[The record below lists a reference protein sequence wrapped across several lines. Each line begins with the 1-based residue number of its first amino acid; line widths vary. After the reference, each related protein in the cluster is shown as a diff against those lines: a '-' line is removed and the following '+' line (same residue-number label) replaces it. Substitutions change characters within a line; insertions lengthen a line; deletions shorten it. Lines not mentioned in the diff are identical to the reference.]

1 MTQIKYKNQIYNI
14 PSDCSLSTGN
24 SCETKTSRMSDG
36 TSTSYSITTFKK
48 PQVSS
53 YSLSFNITVNEYPDI
68 LRKVYE
74 FENLVGKDVSF
85 AYCNIPFGKLMIESI
100 SVSFG
105 LDGTKGIVSASLSFS
120 MKDNIVLTGKAKTAE
135 IHAREGV

>member
-1 MTQIKYKNQIYNI
+1 MTTQIKYKSKIYTI

-36 TSTSYSITTFKK
+36 SDTSYSISTFKK
-48 PQVSS
+48 PQVST
-53 YSLSFNITVNEYPDI
+53 YSLSFNITINEYPDVI
-68 LRKVYE
+68 KEVYK
-74 FENLVGKDVSF
+74 FENLVGKDVAF
-85 AYCNIPFGKLMIESI
+85 TYCNIPFGKLMIESI

-120 MKDNIVLTGKAKTAE
+120 MKDNIVITNKAKTAE
-135 IHAREGV
+135 IHAR

>member
-1 MTQIKYKNQIYNI
+1 MTTQIKYKNKLYTI

-36 TSTSYSITTFKK
+36 SDTNYSISTFKK
-48 PQVSS
+48 PQVST
-53 YSLSFNITVNEYPDI
+53 YSLSFNITINEYPDVI
-68 LRKVYE
+68 KEVYK
-74 FENLVGKDVSF
+74 FENLVGKDVAF
-85 AYCNIPFGKLMIESI
+85 TYCNIPFGKLMIESI

-120 MKDNIVLTGKAKTAE
+120 MKDNIVITNKAKTAE
-135 IHAREGV
+135 IHAR

>member
-1 MTQIKYKNQIYNI
+1 MTTQINYKSKIYTI

-36 TSTSYSITTFKK
+36 SDTSYSISTFKK
-48 PQVSS
+48 PQVST
-53 YSLSFNITVNEYPDI
+53 YSLSFNITINEYPDVI
-68 LRKVYE
+68 KEVYK
-74 FENLVGKDVSF
+74 FENLVGKDVAF
-85 AYCNIPFGKLMIESI
+85 TYCNIPFGKLMIESI

-120 MKDNIVLTGKAKTAE
+120 MKDNIVITNKAKTAE
-135 IHAREGV
+135 IHAR